1 MNPEQPKPAV
11 RPVPNASSPARE
23 YSREVHSSWAE
34 FLETLPRD
42 ARILD
47 LDTGNHV
54 VALIAADLATSRGYD
69 WSINAIAPQEQ
80 EQAASAKGGQALVE
94 RIEFHAEGT
103 RSRLPFED
111 ASFDA
116 VGGHHVLEFI
126 DPAVALAEVFRV
138 LKPGGDAQFLMH
150 HAESPVVLA
159 AKVSLAEAD
168 LVFTQT
174 KAFRRLHHLVTMS
187 HIVPE
192 TTERASDEVRTA
204 IRTLKEALPGAQRQG
219 GGRVLSVALDS
230 IQKLLSA
237 RRELKPDA
245 AGLAVERAEADLRGS
260 VRRLGELIAR
270 AHGEAEMQQVQ
281 QAAATAG
288 FTQIERMPQL
298 HANTQVMAWQLL
310 VHRP

>member
-1 MNPEQPKPAV
+1 LNPEHPKPAI
-11 RPVPNASSPARE
+11 RPAPNASSPARE

-54 VALIAADLATSRGYD
+54 VALIAADLAASGGYD
-69 WSINAIAPQEQ
+69 WTIDAIDPQEQ
-80 EQAASAKGGQALVE
+80 EQTVSSTGGQALID
-94 RIEFHAEGT
+94 RIEFHAGGT
-103 RSRLPFED
+103 PSRLPFED

-116 VGGHHVLEFI
+116 VGGHHVLEFT
-126 DPAVALAEVFRV
+126 DSAVALAEVFRV

-150 HAESPVVLA
+150 HAESPLVQA

-192 TTERASDEVRTA
+192 TTERASDEVRAA
-204 IRTLKEALPGAQRQG
+204 IRTLKQALPGAQTQG

-260 VRRLGELIAR
+260 VRRLSELVAR
-270 AHGEAEMQQVQ
+270 AHGEEQMQQVQ
-281 QAAATAG
+281 QNAVAAG
-288 FTQIERMPQL
+288 FAQIERMPQL

-310 VHRP
+310 MHRP

>member
-1 MNPEQPKPAV
+1 MNPEQSKPAI
-11 RPVPNASSPARE
+11 RPVPNAPSPAHE
-23 YSREVHSSWAE
+23 YSREVQSSWAE

-47 LDTGNHV
+47 LGTGNHV
-54 VALIAADLATSRGYD
+54 VALIAADLAASRGHD
-69 WSINAIAPQEQ
+69 WTIDAIDPQEQ
-80 EQAASAKGGQALVE
+80 EQAVSAKGGQALIDRVD
-94 RIEFHAEGT
+94 FHAEGT
-103 RSRLPFED
+103 PSRLPFED

-116 VGGHHVLEFI
+116 VGGQHVLEFTDSAI
-126 DPAVALAEVFRV
+126 ALAEVFRV
-138 LKPGGDAQFLMH
+138 LKPGGDAQFVMH
-150 HAESPVVLA
+150 HAESPLVQA
-159 AKVSLAEAD
+159 ANVSLGEAD

-192 TTERASDEVRTA
+192 TTERASDEVRAA
-204 IRTLKEALPGAQRQG
+204 IRTLKQALPGAQRQG

-260 VRRLGELIAR
+260 VRRLGELVAR

-281 QAAATAG
+281 QNAAAAG

-298 HANTQVMAWQLL
+298 HANAQVMAWQLL
-310 VHRP
+310 MHRP

>member
-1 MNPEQPKPAV
+1 MNPEQPKPAI

-47 LDTGNHV
+47 LGTGNHV
-54 VALIAADLATSRGYD
+54 VALIAADLAASRNYD
-69 WSINAIAPQEQ
+69 WTIDAIDPREQ
-80 EQAASAKGGQALVE
+80 EQTMSTTDGLPLID
-94 RIEFHAEGT
+94 RIDFHAET
-103 RSRLPFED
+103 TPSRLPFED

-116 VGGHHVLEFI
+116 VGGHHVLEFT
-126 DPAVALAEVFRV
+126 DSALALAEVFRV

-150 HAESPVVLA
+150 HAESPLVQA
-159 AKVSLAEAD
+159 AKVSLGEAD

-174 KAFRRLHHLVTMS
+174 KAFRRLHHLVTMG

-192 TTERASDEVRTA
+192 TTERASDEVRAA
-204 IRTLKEALPGAQRQG
+204 IRTLKQALPTAQRQG

-260 VRRLGELIAR
+260 VRRLGELVAR
-270 AHGEAEMQQVQ
+270 GQGEAEMQQVQ
-281 QAAATAG
+281 QDAAAAG

-310 VHRP
+310 MHRP